1 MRKIVF
7 GILLMGASL
16 ITKAQSI
23 HGETIT
29 ESGAI
34 AATELATK
42 LENKE
47 EMPAKVTGVV
57 ESVCKA
63 AGCWMKVKTTDGQTM
78 RVTFKDYGFF
88 VPKDIAGKTV
98 VFEGIAKVKTTS
110 VAMLKHYAEDG
121 GKSKDEIAKITQPE
135 KAIGFVA
142 TGVIV
147 K

>member
-1 MRKIVF
+1 
-7 GILLMGASL
+7 
-16 ITKAQSI
+16 
-23 HGETIT
+23 
-29 ESGAI
+29 
-34 AATELATK
+34 
-42 LENKE
+42 
-47 EMPAKVTGVV
+47 MPAKVTGVV

-63 AGCWMKVKTTDGQTM
+63 AGCWMKVKTSDGQTM

-98 VFEGIAKVKTTS
+98 VFEGIAKVKITS

-121 GKSKDEIAKITQPE
+121 GKSKDEIAKITAPE

>member
-1 MRKIVF
+1 MRK
-7 GILLMGASL
+7 LLLSAMLVTATFIAKS
-16 ITKAQSI
+16 QSI
-23 HGETIT
+23 HGEQIT

-34 AATELATK
+34 PATELESKLAT
-42 LENKE
+42 KE

-63 AGCWMKVKTTDGQTM
+63 AGCWMKVKTTDGKTM

-110 VAMLKHYAEDG
+110 IAMLKHYAEDG
-121 GKSKDEIAKITQPE
+121 GKSKEEIAKITEPE

>member
-1 MRKIVF
+1 MRK
-7 GILLMGASL
+7 LLFSVMLISASF
-16 ITKAQSI
+16 IARSQSF
-23 HGETIT
+23 HGEQIT
-29 ESGAI
+29 EKGAI
-34 AATELATK
+34 SATELETK
-42 LENKE
+42 LTTKE

-63 AGCWMKVKTTDGQTM
+63 AGCWMKVKTTDGKTM

-88 VPKDIAGKTV
+88 VPKDITGKTV
-98 VFEGIAKVKTTS
+98 VFEGVAKVKTTS

-121 GKSKDEIAKITQPE
+121 GKSKEEIAKITEPE

>member
-1 MRKIVF
+1 MRKLAL
-7 GILLMGASL
+7 GIMLLGASF
-16 ITKAQSI
+16 ITKAQSV

-34 AATELATK
+34 PAMDLALK
-42 LENKE
+42 LENKI

-121 GKSKDEIAKITQPE
+121 GKTKEEIAKITEPKKE
-135 KAIGFVA
+135 IILNAKGILVL
-142 TGVIV
+142 
-147 K
+147 